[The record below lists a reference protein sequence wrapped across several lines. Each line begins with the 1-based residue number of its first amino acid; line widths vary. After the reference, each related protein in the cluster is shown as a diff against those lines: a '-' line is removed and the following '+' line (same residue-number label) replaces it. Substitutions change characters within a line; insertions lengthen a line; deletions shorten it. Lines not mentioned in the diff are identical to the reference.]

1 MRKSLTL
8 AAVLVV
14 VACGSLE
21 NDVASNQCDA
31 AQWKGFGFEDGIRGM
46 DSSSFGVRS
55 GDCDPA
61 SKEIR
66 RERYMAG
73 YADGVTR
80 FCTAENGYNQ
90 GATGYVYKGICPI
103 ALEDQFVKALKAGHR
118 AAKSQTVAGKI

>member
-8 AAVLVV
+8 AAVLFV

-21 NDVASNQCDA
+21 NDMAANQCDA
-31 AQWKGFGFEDGIRGM
+31 AQWKGFGFEDGVRGM
-46 DSSSFGVRS
+46 DAGSFGARN

-61 SKEIR
+61 ANDIR

-73 YADGVTR
+73 YADGVAR

-103 ALEDQFVKALKAGHR
+103 ALEDTFVKALKEGHR
-118 AAKSQTVAGKI
+118 AAQRQKVAGTI